1 MGPNVAR
8 QVAHRAG
15 IQQEAPAFTVNMACG
30 SGLKSIELAYRATP
44 YYGEHNFELYG
55 ELLGMDEIEVAEHMG
70 DGLFT

>member
-1 MGPNVAR
+1 MP
-8 QVAHRAG
+8 
-15 IQQEAPAFTVNMACG
+15 
-30 SGLKSIELAYRATP
+30 IELAYRATP